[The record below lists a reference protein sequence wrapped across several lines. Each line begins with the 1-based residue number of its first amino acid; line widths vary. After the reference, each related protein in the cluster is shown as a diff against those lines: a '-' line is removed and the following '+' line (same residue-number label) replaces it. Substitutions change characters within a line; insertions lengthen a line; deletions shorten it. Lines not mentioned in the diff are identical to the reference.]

1 MMGSMVQPERTPE
14 SRRKPPNA
22 KLVMVAAAIGAL
34 LILTVSILLNWP
46 MESGKVGGPAGIG
59 EAPAPEVVFETRAG
73 ECLNWTEPDAADIR
87 KVTCAE
93 PHLFEVTGPYD
104 LREFG
109 PTAPFPST
117 QQWQEVK
124 QQRCIEVSDQYLGG
138 RFDKEGRFTVGAF
151 TPSQDGWADGDRT
164 LHCGLQQ
171 PGPSGKLF
179 PITGEASKM
188 DQSNVYP
195 AGRCLGINGTEVWD
209 PVDCGR
215 PHAVELSAVINL
227 AEQFQGDF
235 PPENDQDGFLA
246 TQCEQLTA
254 AYAGGPTTAKDKGL
268 IVYWDTLS
276 EESWAAGSRQ
286 VNCKLSA
293 QLPDGSG
300 LAPVTGSV
308 KGRVQVGT
316 APAGQN
322 TTPTEPGAPAT
333 EQPR

>member
-1 MMGSMVQPERTPE
+1 MGSMVQPERTPE

-22 KLVMVAAAIGAL
+22 KVVMVAAAIGAL

-104 LREFG
+104 LKEFG

-117 QQWQEVK
+117 QQWQDVK

-138 RFDKEGRFTVGAF
+138 KFDKEGRFTVGAF
-151 TPSQDGWADGDRT
+151 TPSQEGWADGDRT

-195 AGRCLGINGTEVWD
+195 AGRCLGINGTQVWD

-235 PPENDQDGFLA
+235 PSENDQDGYLA
-246 TQCEQLTA
+246 TKCEELTA

-322 TTPTEPGAPAT
+322 TAPTEPGAPAT

>member
-1 MMGSMVQPERTPE
+1 MVQPARTP
-14 SRRKPPNA
+14 RTGRKPPNTT
-22 KLVMVAAAIGAL
+22 LVMVAAAIGAL

-46 MESGKVGGPAGIG
+46 MESGKVGGPAGVG
-59 EAPAPEVVFETRAG
+59 EAPAPKVVFETRAG
-73 ECLNWTEPDAADIR
+73 ECLHWTEPDAADIR
-87 KVTCAE
+87 KVTCDE
-93 PHLFEVTGPYD
+93 PHLFEVSGPYD
-104 LREFG
+104 LREF
-109 PTAPFPST
+109 PPNAPFPST
-117 QQWQEVK
+117 QQWQEIK

-151 TPSQDGWADGDRT
+151 TPSQEGWAEGDRT

-179 PITGEASKM
+179 PITGQAAKM

-195 AGRCLGINGTEVWD
+195 AGRCLGINGTQVWD
-209 PVDCGR
+209 PVDCAR
-215 PHAVELSAVINL
+215 PHAVELSGVINL
-227 AEQFQGDF
+227 ADQFQGNF
-235 PPENDQDGFLA
+235 PSEGEQDGFLD
-246 TQCEQLTA
+246 TKCEELTS
-254 AYAGGPTTAKDKGL
+254 AYAGGPTVAEDKGL

-276 EESWAAGSRQ
+276 EQSWAAGSRQ

-308 KGRVQVGT
+308 KGQVQVGRS
-316 APAGQN
+316 PAGQQS
-322 TTPTEPGAPAT
+322 TPTEPGAPAT